1 MSRTG
6 RRPGVPDTRD
16 AIIEV
21 ARRKFGSRGYD
32 ATSLRSIA
40 TDANVDPALVIHY
53 FGSKDGLFVAATGLP
68 NDLPELFAQLAT
80 LPRRDFVQ
88 ALVRGYLQ
96 LVDSDSS
103 RNSIIA
109 LVRSA
114 VSNDKAAAMLREF
127 LTAELLPVIA
137 GLTRQSDARL
147 RASLIIAH
155 LIGIAMLRHVLRVE
169 PLARAT
175 PDEIVALAAPV
186 IEQYLREL
194 PDSLA

>member
-6 RRPGVPDTRD
+6 RRPGTPETRD
-16 AIIEV
+16 TILAV
-21 ARRKFGSRGYD
+21 ARRRFASRGYD

-40 TDANVDPALVIHY
+40 AEANVDPALVIHY
-53 FGSKDGLFVAATGLP
+53 FGSKEALFAAATGLP
-68 NDLPELFAQLAT
+68 AAVPGLFRNLAT
-80 LPRRDFVQ
+80 LPRQDFVH
-88 ALVRGYLQ
+88 ALIRGYLE

-103 RNSIIA
+103 RNAIIA

-137 GLTRQSDARL
+137 GLTGAPDARL

-155 LIGIAMLRHVLRVE
+155 LIGIAVLRHVLRVE
-169 PLARAT
+169 PLAKAT
-175 PDEIVALAAPV
+175 PDEIVALAAPA
-186 IEQYLREL
+186 IEQYLR
-194 PDSLA
+194 